1 MPLQSTQAPDPTAAA
16 IHEFV
21 NEHAPPDTEGAWPPN
36 IIRDIINETQVAKF
50 QKLAKTY
57 LGTDLRTAE
66 GKKRAPTRAESI
78 VIIADHFQEILN
90 KKGSGVARLNGQLHC
105 YISDHWRPLE
115 EGESKSMLGDFAQR
129 LGHRAS
135 DSRHYRFREELIK
148 QVDSVSSSIARPDS
162 QTSVNFQNGTLH
174 IMNDKEIWR
183 SHNKDDGMTYA
194 LPFGYDADAT
204 CPTFDRYLDRVLP
217 DHECQ
222 TVLMEFLGWIFLRD
236 LKLEKMLVLYGSGH
250 NGKSVL
256 CDIVNDLLGKVNISS
271 MSLDSLKTP
280 EKRLPLVGKLLNY
293 GSEISGSLSS
303 EAFKK
308 AASGEPLEFRRLYG
322 DTFETTDYARL
333 AFNANNLPSET
344 EITDGFFRRFL
355 IIPFDQKITV
365 EEKDPDLANKISA
378 TELPGVMNRMLT
390 GMRRLRVSRKFS
402 QCRKADD
409 CLKAYQLESDTVAQ
423 FLDDGCWKPN
433 NIECRSK
440 GEFYQDYREY
450 CISSGFHALGVKNF
464 SSRLK
469 THHHV
474 REKKS
479 GSVRSWLITRG
490 GNV

>member
-1 MPLQSTQAPDPTAAA
+1 
-16 IHEFV
+16 
-21 NEHAPPDTEGAWPPN
+21 
-36 IIRDIINETQVAKF
+36 
-50 QKLAKTY
+50 
-57 LGTDLRTAE
+57 
-66 GKKRAPTRAESI
+66 
-78 VIIADHFQEILN
+78 
-90 KKGSGVARLNGQLHC
+90 
-105 YISDHWRPLE
+105 
-115 EGESKSMLGDFAQR
+115 MLGEFAQK

-135 DSRHYRFREELIK
+135 DSRHYRFREELRK
-148 QVDSVSSSIARPDS
+148 QLESISSSIARPDS

-174 IMNDKEIWR
+174 ITNAQEIWR
-183 SHNKDDGMTYA
+183 DHDKADGMTYS
-194 LPFGYDADAT
+194 LPFGYDKKAI
-204 CPTFDRYLDRVLP
+204 CPAFDQYLDRVLP
-217 DHECQ
+217 DRECQ

-256 CDIVNDLLGKVNISS
+256 CDIVNNLLGKVNISS

-293 GSEISGSLSS
+293 GSEISGSLST

-308 AASGEPLEFRRLYG
+308 ASSGEALEFRRLYG

-333 AFNANNLPSET
+333 AFNANNLPAET

-355 IIPFDQKITV
+355 IIPFDQKITMK
-365 EEKDPDLANKISA
+365 ERDPDLANKISA
-378 TELPGVMNRMLT
+378 TELPGVMNRMLA
-390 GMRRLRVSRKFS
+390 GMRRLRISREFS

-423 FLDDGCWKPN
+423 FLDDGGWKSS
-433 NIECRSK
+433 ETEHRSK

-469 THHHV
+469 THHHI

-479 GSVRSWLITRG
+479 GSVRSWLITRKQ
-490 GNV
+490 NV